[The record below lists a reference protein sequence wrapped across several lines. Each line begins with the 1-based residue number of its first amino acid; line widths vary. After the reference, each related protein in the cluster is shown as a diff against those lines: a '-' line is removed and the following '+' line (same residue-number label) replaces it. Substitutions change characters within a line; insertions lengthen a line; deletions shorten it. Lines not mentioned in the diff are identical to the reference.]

1 MTEDKKQI
9 KTQENAVPDPKDS
22 SRRKAVKKL
31 VAGAGAL
38 AAYHVMPTDW
48 SKPLIEQVFLPAHA
62 QTSGTSLND
71 PCDLEL
77 LSGTQS
83 SAPVEIRVNGY
94 VMPRLPGLAAQIVAA
109 PVGAGSPQTA
119 TTTTDSN
126 GDFTVDFSFPNVG
139 ITRVNVTTTVTGA
152 AGAARCAI
160 LVPGGVPTTTPF
172 PARLPMPTGPSE
184 A

>member
-1 MTEDKKQI
+1 MTDEKKQI
-9 KTQENAVPDPKDS
+9 KAQENEVPDPKDS
-22 SRRKAVKKL
+22 NRRKAVKKL

-62 QTSGTSLND
+62 QTSGVSLHD
-71 PCDLEL
+71 PCRVEIV
-77 LSGTQS
+77 SGTQVS
-83 SAPVEIRVNGY
+83 PPVVVRVTGE
-94 VMPRLPGLAAQIVAA
+94 VMPGIPGLVAQIVAT

-126 GDFTVDFSFPNVG
+126 GDFAADFSFPDIG
-139 ITRVNVTTTVTGA
+139 ITYVSATTTVTGA
-152 AGAARCAI
+152 NGSATCGQD
-160 LVPGGVPTTTPF
+160 VPGVPTTTPF
-172 PARLPMPTGPSE
+172 PTRPPLPP